1 MPTSNQPSG
10 ISAAPQRLLK
20 ESFSLFSRFSEF
32 QIFFFEFSGNHASS
46 IQMETNY
53 LTDGF
58 AKIDRDL
65 RELMTCLNE
74 VLEELGDNETR
85 KRLPWIHGEETGSGG
100 SRGLEQA
107 YSIAF
112 QLLNIV
118 EANASARTRRLREI
132 HEGLASERGL
142 WGNQLSR
149 LADKGWTPEEI
160 AAYLP
165 GVRVEPVFTAHPTE
179 AKRGAVLDQHRSIH
193 LLLAEND
200 REDLTPSERL
210 EIRRKIKICLERLWR
225 SGEIFLEQPDVAD
238 ERRAVIFYL
247 RDILPEAVTR
257 LDTRLR
263 WAWNELGFPPEL
275 MGAPK
280 SRPRLSFGTWVG
292 GDRDGHPFV
301 TAKVTRETLQDLRL
315 NALVVLHRQLD
326 QLAEALP
333 LSSHFQKA
341 SPELLERVGILH
353 GELGGLGDQIITRFP
368 GEPWRQLVLLIQGRL
383 PLQIGAADRAWIKET
398 GVRYRRPE
406 EVESDLNIL
415 LNSLDDVGG
424 QRLIREAVWP
434 VLRILDVFGFH
445 LAELDIRQNSRTHDL
460 AMAQLL
466 KAAGIPD
473 GENFPDWSEEKRLS
487 FLRAELKSP
496 RPFLGAMNHL
506 GLGAEADAVLSCY
519 DTLREAIQENGREG
533 IGALIISMTRQLSD
547 LLVVPI
553 LARESGL
560 TEWRDGCLASPL
572 PIVPLFET
580 LEDLERSPSL
590 LSEFL
595 AEPVAKAALD
605 RRHGK
610 IPIQQ
615 VMIGYSDSN
624 KDCGILASQWGLH
637 EAQQA
642 MTKVAEKAHVG
653 LRFFHGRG
661 GTISRGAGPTH
672 LFLDALPPG
681 ALQGDHRMTEQGETI
696 AQKYANVSTATYH
709 LELLLAG
716 VTGISLAGHRLEQ
729 NNGTSSH
736 IADFLAKAS
745 RVAYRK
751 LIDAPGFIS
760 FYDQATPIDALESS
774 RIGSRPKRRS
784 GQRNLADLRAIPWV
798 FSWNQCRY
806 YLPGWFGVGSALE
819 ALEKEDPKL
828 FKTLQTELRHY
839 SFLYY
844 VLSNVE
850 TNMASAD
857 LPIMRDYAA
866 LVTDPEIRERI
877 FGIISLEFE
886 RTKEQLRKV
895 FGGSLE
901 ERRPRMGKTLLLR
914 AHALALLHEQQISTI
929 REWRA
934 AQKENPAKAEA
945 LLPRVLLS
953 INAIASGLRTTG

>member
-1 MPTSNQPSG
+1 
-10 ISAAPQRLLK
+10 
-20 ESFSLFSRFSEF
+20 
-32 QIFFFEFSGNHASS
+32 
-46 IQMETNY
+46 METNY
-53 LTDGF
+53 LTEGF

-65 RELMTCLNE
+65 RELMTCLKE
-74 VLEELGDNETR
+74 VLGELGETETLE
-85 KRLPWIHGEETGSGG
+85 RLPWLNGAETGSGTT
-100 SRGLEQA
+100 RGLEQA

-118 EANASARTRRLREI
+118 EANAAARTRRLREI

-142 WGNQLSR
+142 WGDQLSR
-149 LADKGWTPEEI
+149 LVSKGWTELEI
-160 AAYLP
+160 ASYLP
-165 GVRVEPVFTAHPTE
+165 KVRVEPVFTAHPTE

-193 LLLAEND
+193 QLLAEND
-200 REDLTPSERL
+200 RDDLTPSERL

-225 SGEIFLEQPDVAD
+225 SGEIFLDQPDVSD
-238 ERRAVIFYL
+238 ERRAVMFYL
-247 RDILPEAVTR
+247 RDILPEAVNR
-257 LDTRLR
+257 LDMRLR
-263 WAWNELGFPPEL
+263 WAWNDLGFSPEL
-275 MGAPK
+275 MGSPET
-280 SRPRLSFGTWVG
+280 RPQLRFGTWVG

-301 TAKVTRETLQDLRL
+301 TAKVTKETLMELRL
-315 NALVVLHRQLD
+315 NALLVLHRQLD
-326 QLAEALP
+326 TLAEALP

-341 SPELLERVGILH
+341 EPLLMERVGTLRT
-353 GELGGLGDQIITRFP
+353 ELGLLGDQIIGRFP

-383 PLQIGAADRAWIKET
+383 PLEIGAGDR
-398 GVRYRRPE
+398 VRITDSGSRYNRPE
-406 EVESDLNIL
+406 EVAADLLILEKSLES
-415 LNSLDDVGG
+415 VAGH
-424 QRLIREAVWP
+424 RLIREALWP
-434 VLRILDVFGFH
+434 VQRVLNVFGFH
-445 LAELDIRQNSRTHDL
+445 LAELDVRQNSRTHDL

-466 KAAGIPD
+466 KVAGIPE
-473 GENFPDWSEEKRLS
+473 GESFPEWPEEKRLA
-487 FLRAELKSP
+487 FLREELKSP
-496 RPFLGAMNHL
+496 RPFLGADNH
-506 GLGAEADAVLSCY
+506 GNLGAEADAVLSCY
-519 DTLREAIQENGREG
+519 DTLREQIKNHGREG
-533 IGALIISMTRQLSD
+533 IGSLIVSMTRQLSD
-547 LLVVPI
+547 LLVIPI

-560 TEWRDGCLASPL
+560 TRWHEGGLASPL

-580 LEDLERSPSL
+580 LDDLERSPTL
-590 LSEFL
+590 LREFL
-595 AEPVAKAALD
+595 SEPVAHASLD
-605 RRHGK
+605 TRFGT
-610 IPIQQ
+610 PIQQ

-637 EAQQA
+637 EAQWA
-642 MTKVAEKAHVG
+642 MTQVAAEAGVS

-716 VTGISLAGHRLEQ
+716 VTGISLAGRRPEQ
-729 NNGTSSH
+729 NNDTPAR
-736 IADFLAKAS
+736 IANFLAKSS
-745 RVAYRK
+745 RVAYRG

-784 GQRNLADLRAIPWV
+784 GQRSLADLRAIPWV

-819 ALEKEDPKL
+819 SLEKEEPKL
-828 FKTLQTELRHY
+828 FEALKRDIRQY

-850 TNMASAD
+850 TNIASAD
-857 LPIMRDYAA
+857 LPIMQEYAK
-866 LVTDPEIRERI
+866 LVTDPEVRERI
-877 FGIISLEFE
+877 FGIISSEFE
-886 RTKEQLRKV
+886 TTRKQLRKV

-914 AHALALLHEQQISTI
+914 ARALALLHEQQISTI
-929 REWRA
+929 REWRN
-934 AQKENPAKAEA
+934 AQKENPAKAES

-953 INAIASGLRTTG
+953 VNAIASGLRTTG

>member
-1 MPTSNQPSG
+1 
-10 ISAAPQRLLK
+10 
-20 ESFSLFSRFSEF
+20 
-32 QIFFFEFSGNHASS
+32 
-46 IQMETNY
+46 METNY
-53 LTDGF
+53 LSDGF

-74 VLEELGDNETR
+74 VLEELGEEETR
-85 KRLPWIHGEETGSGG
+85 SRLPWINGEETGTGG
-100 SRGLEQA
+100 ARGLEQA

-118 EANASARTRRLREI
+118 EANAAARTRRLREI

-149 LADKGWTPEEI
+149 LTSKGWTPEEI

-165 GVRVEPVFTAHPTE
+165 DVRVEPVFTAHPTE
-179 AKRGAVLDQHRSIH
+179 AKRGAVLDQHRAIH
-193 LLLAEND
+193 QFLAELD

-225 SGEIFLEQPDVAD
+225 SGEIFLDQPDVAD
-238 ERRAVIFYL
+238 ERRAVMFYL
-247 RDILPEAVTR
+247 RDILPDAVTR
-257 LDTRLR
+257 LDMRLR
-263 WAWNELGFPPEL
+263 WAWNELGFTPEL
-275 MGAPK
+275 LGAPET
-280 SRPRLSFGTWVG
+280 RPRLSFGTWVG

-301 TAKVTRETLQDLRL
+301 TAKVTGETLQELRL
-315 NALVVLHRQLD
+315 NALLVIHRQLD
-326 QLAEALP
+326 TLAEALP

-341 SPELLERVGILH
+341 SSELLDRVAVLRK
-353 GELGGLGDQIITRFP
+353 ELGPLGEQIIARFP
-368 GEPWRQLVLLIQGRL
+368 GEPWRQLVLLMQGRL
-383 PLQIGAADRAWIKET
+383 PLQLGAADRAWIAES
-398 GVRYRRPE
+398 GVRYQRPE
-406 EVESDLNIL
+406 EVASDLSIL
-415 LNSLDDVGG
+415 EQSLAEVGG
-424 QRLIREAVWP
+424 QRLIRETVWP

-445 LAELDIRQNSRTHDL
+445 LAQLDIRQNSRTHDL

-466 KAAGIPD
+466 KAAGVPD
-473 GENFPDWSEEKRLS
+473 GENFPDWSEEKRLEL
-487 FLRAELKSP
+487 LRRELLSP
-496 RPFLGAMNHL
+496 RPFLGPNNHL
-506 GLGAEADAVLSCY
+506 GLGPEADAVLSCY
-519 DTLREAIQENGREG
+519 DTLREHIREHGREG
-533 IGALIISMTRQLSD
+533 LGSLIISMTRQLSD
-547 LLVVPI
+547 LLVIPV
-553 LARESGL
+553 LAREAGL
-560 TEWRDGCLASPL
+560 TEWHHGTLSSPL

-580 LEDLERSPSL
+580 LDDLERSPKL
-590 LSEFL
+590 LKEFL
-595 AEPVAKAALD
+595 SEPVAKASLV
-605 RRHGK
+605 RRHGHL
-610 IPIQQ
+610 PVQQ

-637 EAQQA
+637 EAQEA
-642 MTKVAEKAHVG
+642 MTRVAGEEGIA

-696 AQKYANVSTATYH
+696 AQKYANVSTSTYH

-716 VTGISLAGHRLEQ
+716 VTGISLAGKRSERDIKVCS
-729 NNGTSSH
+729 G

-745 RVAYRK
+745 RKAYRN
-751 LIDAPGFIS
+751 LIEAPGFIS

-784 GQRNLADLRAIPWV
+784 GQRSLADLRAIPWV

-819 ALEKEDPKL
+819 ALEKEQPEK
-828 FKTLQTELRHY
+828 FKTLQKDLRNY

-850 TNMASAD
+850 TNIASAEIS
-857 LPIMRDYAA
+857 IMRDYAE
-866 LVTDPEIRERI
+866 LVTDIEIRERI
-877 FGIISLEFE
+877 FGMISEEFE
-886 RTKEQLRKV
+886 RTREQLKKV
-895 FGGSLE
+895 FGGSLD

-914 AHALALLHEQQISTI
+914 ASALALLHEQQIKTI
-929 REWRA
+929 RDWRT

>member
-1 MPTSNQPSG
+1 
-10 ISAAPQRLLK
+10 
-20 ESFSLFSRFSEF
+20 
-32 QIFFFEFSGNHASS
+32 
-46 IQMETNY
+46 MEEKY
-53 LTDGF
+53 ITDGF

-65 RELMTCLNE
+65 KDLMTCLRE
-74 VLEELGDNETR
+74 VLEELGETETLR
-85 KRLPWIHGEETGSGG
+85 RLPWVGGEEAGSGG

-118 EANASARTRRLREI
+118 EANAAARTRRLKEI
-132 HEGLASERGL
+132 NDGLASTRGL
-142 WGNQLSR
+142 WGDQLQR
-149 LADKGWTPEEI
+149 LSSKGWTPEEI

-165 GVRVEPVFTAHPTE
+165 GVHVEPVFTAHPTE

-193 LLLAEND
+193 QLLAEND

-225 SGEIFLEQPDVAD
+225 SGEIFLDQPDVAD

-247 RDILPEAVTR
+247 RDILPETVTQ

-263 WAWNELGFPPEL
+263 WAWNELGFNPEL
-275 MGAPK
+275 LGAPET
-280 SRPRLSFGTWVG
+280 RPHLSFGTWVG

-301 TAKVTRETLQDLRL
+301 TAKVTRETLQELRL
-315 NALVVLHRQLD
+315 NALIVLHRQLES
-326 QLAEALP
+326 LAEALP

-341 SPELLERVGILH
+341 SPALLERVATLRA
-353 GELGGLGDQIITRFP
+353 ELGSLGEQITVRYP
-368 GEPWRQLVLLIQGRL
+368 GEPWRQLVLLVQGRL
-383 PLQIGAADRAWIKET
+383 PLQIGAADRAWINES
-398 GVRYRRPE
+398 GHRYQRPE
-406 EVESDLNIL
+406 EVVADLTILQESLEE
-415 LNSLDDVGG
+415 VGG
-424 QRLIREAVWP
+424 QRLIRETVWP
-434 VLRILDVFGFH
+434 VLRIIDVFGFH
-445 LAELDIRQNSRTHDL
+445 LAQLDIRQNSRTHDL

-466 KAAGIPD
+466 RAAGITD
-473 GENFPDWSEEKRLS
+473 GENFPDWPEEKRLS
-487 FLRAELKSP
+487 FLRQELQSP
-496 RPFLGAMNHL
+496 RPFLGASHHL
-506 GLGAEADAVLSCY
+506 ALGAEADAVLSCY
-519 DTLREAIQENGREG
+519 DTLRDQIQEHGSKG
-533 IGALIISMTRQLSD
+533 IGALIVSMTRQLSD

-553 LARESGL
+553 LAREAGL
-560 TEWRDGCLASPL
+560 TEWKDGCLASPL

-580 LEDLERSPSL
+580 LDDLERSPTL
-590 LSEFL
+590 LREFL
-595 AEPVAKAALD
+595 AEPVANASLD
-605 RRHGK
+605 RRHEGL
-610 IPIQQ
+610 PVQQ

-637 EAQQA
+637 VAQEA
-642 MTKVAEKAHVG
+642 MTRVASQAGVA

-716 VTGISLAGHRLEQ
+716 VTGISLAGRRPDRNIE
-729 NNGTSSH
+729 TCSR
-736 IADFLAKAS
+736 IADFLAKSS
-745 RVAYRK
+745 RIAYRE
-751 LIDAPGFIS
+751 LIDAPGFVT

-784 GQRNLADLRAIPWV
+784 GQRSLADLRAIPWV

-806 YLPGWFGVGSALE
+806 YLPGWYGVGSALE
-819 ALEKEDPKL
+819 ALEKEQPEK
-828 FKTLQTELRHY
+828 FKTLQSDLRNY

-850 TNMASAD
+850 TNIASSD
-857 LPIMRDYAA
+857 LSIMKDYSE
-866 LVTDPEIRERI
+866 LVTDPEIRKKI
-877 FGIISLEFE
+877 FGMISSEFE
-886 RTKEQLRKV
+886 RTREQLRKV

-914 AHALALLHEQQISTI
+914 ARALALLHEQQIKTI
-929 REWRA
+929 QAWRA
-934 AQKENPAKAEA
+934 AQKENPAKAEE

>member
-1 MPTSNQPSG
+1 
-10 ISAAPQRLLK
+10 
-20 ESFSLFSRFSEF
+20 
-32 QIFFFEFSGNHASS
+32 
-46 IQMETNY
+46 MEEKYIN
-53 LTDGF
+53 DGF

-65 RELMTCLNE
+65 KDLMTCFKE
-74 VLEELGDNETR
+74 VLEELGETETLE
-85 KRLPWIHGEETGSGG
+85 RLPWVDGEESGG
-100 SRGLEQA
+100 GGARNLEQA

-118 EANASARTRRLREI
+118 EANAAARTRRIKEI
-132 HEGLASERGL
+132 NDGLASTRGL
-142 WGNQLSR
+142 WGNQLQR
-149 LADKGWTPEEI
+149 LSKKGWTPEEI

-193 LLLAEND
+193 QLLAEND

-210 EIRRKIKICLERLWR
+210 ENRRKIKICLERLWR
-225 SGEIFLEQPDVAD
+225 SGEIFLDQPDVAD
-238 ERRAVIFYL
+238 ERRAVMFYL
-247 RDILPEAVTR
+247 RDILPETVTH

-263 WAWNELGFPPEL
+263 WAWNELGFAPEL
-275 MGAPK
+275 LGSPET
-280 SRPRLSFGTWVG
+280 RPRLSFGTWVG

-301 TAKVTRETLQDLRL
+301 TAKVTRETLEELRL
-315 NALVVLHRQLD
+315 NALIVLHRQLET
-326 QLAEALP
+326 LAEALP

-341 SPELLERVGILH
+341 SPALLERVSTLRS
-353 GELGGLGDQIITRFP
+353 ELGNLGEQITARYP

-383 PLQIGAADRAWIKET
+383 PLQIGAADRAWINET
-398 GVRYRRPE
+398 GSRYQRPE
-406 EVESDLNIL
+406 EVIADLNIL
-415 LNSLDDVGG
+415 QESLEAVGG
-424 QRLIREAVWP
+424 QRLIRETVWP

-445 LAELDIRQNSRTHDL
+445 LAQLDIRQNSRTHDL

-473 GENFPDWSEEKRLS
+473 GENFPEWSEEKRLA
-487 FLRAELKSP
+487 FLRQELKSP
-496 RPFLGAMNHL
+496 RPFLGPANHL

-519 DTLREAIQENGREG
+519 DTLRDQIQEHGSAG
-533 IGALIISMTRQLSD
+533 IGALIVSMTRQLSD
-547 LLVVPI
+547 LLVLPI
-553 LARESGL
+553 LAREAGL
-560 TEWRDGCLASPL
+560 TEWRNEGLASRL

-580 LEDLERSPSL
+580 LDDLERSPNL
-590 LSEFL
+590 LREFL
-595 AEPVAKAALD
+595 AEPAAKASLD
-605 RRHGK
+605 RRQEGL
-610 IPIQQ
+610 PVQQ

-637 EAQQA
+637 EAQEE
-642 MTKVAEKAHVG
+642 MTRVASEAGVA

-716 VTGISLAGHRLEQ
+716 VTGISLAGRRPDRNIE
-729 NNGTSSH
+729 TCSR
-736 IADFLAKAS
+736 IADFLAKSS
-745 RVAYRK
+745 RVAYRE
-751 LIDAPGFIS
+751 LIDAPGFIT

-784 GQRNLADLRAIPWV
+784 GQRSLADLRAIPWV

-806 YLPGWFGVGSALE
+806 YLPGWYGVGSALE
-819 ALEKEDPKL
+819 ALEKEQPEK
-828 FKTLQTELRHY
+828 FKTLQTDLRNY

-850 TNMASAD
+850 TNIASSD
-857 LPIMRDYAA
+857 LSIMKDYSE
-866 LVTDPEIRERI
+866 LVTDPEIRKSI
-877 FGIISLEFE
+877 FGMISSEFE
-886 RTKEQLRKV
+886 RTREQLRKV

-914 AHALALLHEQQISTI
+914 ARALALLHEQQIKTI
-929 REWRA
+929 REWRT
-934 AQKENPAKAEA
+934 AQKENPAKAEE

>member
-1 MPTSNQPSG
+1 
-10 ISAAPQRLLK
+10 
-20 ESFSLFSRFSEF
+20 
-32 QIFFFEFSGNHASS
+32 
-46 IQMETNY
+46 METNY

-65 RELMTCLNE
+65 RELMTCLKE
-74 VLEELGDNETR
+74 VLEELGETETLE
-85 KRLPWIHGEETGSGG
+85 RLPWLNGEETGTGG

-118 EANASARTRRLREI
+118 EANAAARTRRLREI

-142 WGNQLSR
+142 WGDQLSR
-149 LADKGWTPEEI
+149 LVTKGWTPEEI
-160 AAYLP
+160 ATYLP
-165 GVRVEPVFTAHPTE
+165 KVRVEPVFTAHPTE

-193 LLLAEND
+193 QLLAEND
-200 REDLTPSERL
+200 REDLTPSERR

-225 SGEIFLEQPDVAD
+225 SGEIFLDQPDVAD
-238 ERRAVIFYL
+238 ERRAVMFYL

-263 WAWNELGFPPEL
+263 WAWNDLGFPPEL
-275 MGAPK
+275 MGSPE
-280 SRPRLSFGTWVG
+280 SRPQLSFGTWVG

-301 TAKVTRETLQDLRL
+301 TAKVTKETLLELRL
-315 NALVVLHRQLD
+315 NALIVLHRQLD
-326 QLAEALP
+326 TLAEALP

-341 SPELLERVGILH
+341 DAALLERVGVLRS
-353 GELGGLGDQIITRFP
+353 ELGKLGDQIISRFP
-368 GEPWRQLVLLIQGRL
+368 GEPWRQLVLMIQGRL
-383 PLQIGAADRAWIKET
+383 PLELGTGDRARITDT
-398 GVRYRRPE
+398 GIRYNRPE
-406 EVESDLNIL
+406 EVSADLAIL
-415 LNSLDDVGG
+415 EKSLEDVAGH
-424 QRLIREAVWP
+424 RLVREALWP
-434 VLRILDVFGFH
+434 VQRILNVFGFH

-466 KAAGIPD
+466 KAAGIAG
-473 GENFPDWSEEKRLS
+473 GENFPDWSEEKRLE
-487 FLRAELKSP
+487 FLREELKSP
-496 RPFLGAMNHL
+496 RPFLGADNHS
-506 GLGAEADAVLSCY
+506 GLGPEADAVLSCY
-519 DTLREAIQENGREG
+519 DTLREQIREHGREG
-533 IGALIISMTRQLSD
+533 VGSLIVSMTRQLSD
-547 LLVVPI
+547 LLVIPI
-553 LARESGL
+553 LAREAGL
-560 TEWRDGCLASPL
+560 TQWKEGRLASPL

-580 LEDLERSPSL
+580 LDDLERSPKL
-590 LSEFL
+590 LGEFL
-595 AEPVAKAALD
+595 AEPVAQASLD
-605 RRHGK
+605 NRTGS
-610 IPIQQ
+610 PIQQ

-637 EAQQA
+637 EAQWA
-642 MTKVAEKAHVG
+642 MTQVAEEAGVG

-696 AQKYANVSTATYH
+696 AQKYANVSTAIYH
-709 LELLLAG
+709 LELLMAG
-716 VTGISLAGHRLEQ
+716 VTGISLAGRRPELNAE
-729 NNGTSSH
+729 TPAK
-736 IADFLAKAS
+736 IADFLAKSS
-745 RVAYRK
+745 RIAYRG
-751 LIDAPGFIS
+751 LIDAPGFIT

-784 GQRNLADLRAIPWV
+784 GQRSLADLRAIPWV

-806 YLPGWFGVGSALE
+806 YLPGWFGVGSALV
-819 ALEKEDPKL
+819 ALEKDQPEL
-828 FKTLQTELRHY
+828 FKALQSDLRHY

-850 TNMASAD
+850 TNIASAD
-857 LPIMRDYAA
+857 LPIMKEYAE
-866 LVTDPEIRERI
+866 LVTDTEIRKRI
-877 FGIISLEFE
+877 FGIISSEFE
-886 RTKEQLRKV
+886 RTREQLRKV

-914 AHALALLHEQQISTI
+914 ARALALLHEQQIATI
-929 REWRA
+929 RDWRT

>member
-1 MPTSNQPSG
+1 MGCNDARYMP
-10 ISAAPQRLLK
+10 
-20 ESFSLFSRFSEF
+20 
-32 QIFFFEFSGNHASS
+32 
-46 IQMETNY
+46 METNY
-53 LTDGF
+53 LTEGF

-65 RELMTCLNE
+65 KELMTCLRE
-74 VLEELGDNETR
+74 VLEELGEHETLE
-85 KRLPWIHGEETGSGG
+85 RLPWLDGAEAESGG

-118 EANASARTRRLREI
+118 EANAAARTRRFREI

-149 LADKGWTPEEI
+149 LTAKGWTPEEI
-160 AAYLP
+160 AAHLP
-165 GVRVEPVFTAHPTE
+165 KVRVEPVFTAHPTE
-179 AKRGAVLDQHRSIH
+179 AKRAPVLDQHRHIH
-193 LLLAEND
+193 QLLEESD
-200 REDLTPSERL
+200 RADLTPSERR
-210 EIRRKIKICLERLWR
+210 EIRRKVKMCLERLWR
-225 SGEIFLEQPDVAD
+225 SGEIFLDQPDIAD
-238 ERRAVIFYL
+238 ERRAVMFYL
-247 RDILPEAVTR
+247 RDVLPEAVNR

-263 WAWNELGFPPEL
+263 WAWNDLGFSPEL
-275 MGAPK
+275 MGPPET
-280 SRPRLSFGTWVG
+280 RPQLSFGSWVG

-301 TAKVTRETLQDLRL
+301 TAKVTRESLLDLRL

-326 QLAEALP
+326 LLAEDLP

-341 SPELLERVGILH
+341 DPALLERVTVLRS
-353 GELGGLGDQIITRFP
+353 ELGALGDQIIAPYT
-368 GEPWRQLVLLIQGRL
+368 GEPWIQLVKLIQARL
-383 PLQIGAADRAWIKET
+383 PLDIGTGDRAKIAET
-398 GVRYRRPE
+398 GIRYKRPE
-406 EVESDLNIL
+406 EVAADLKIL
-415 LNSLDDVGG
+415 EKSLEEIGAH
-424 QRLIREAVWP
+424 RLLREALWP
-434 VLRILDVFGFH
+434 LQRILNVFGFH
-445 LAELDIRQNSRTHDL
+445 LAELDVRQNSRTHDF

-466 KAAGIPD
+466 KAAGIPE
-473 GENFPDWSEEKRLS
+473 GEKFPEWSEERRLA
-487 FLRAELKSP
+487 FLREELKSP
-496 RPFLGAMNHL
+496 RPFLGADGHI
-506 GLGAEADAVLSCY
+506 GLGAEADSVLSCY
-519 DTLREAIQENGREG
+519 DTLREHLREYGPEG
-533 IGALIISMTRQLSD
+533 IGSLIVSMTRQISD

-553 LARESGL
+553 LGREAGL
-560 TEWRDGCLASPL
+560 TEWKEGRLASRL

-580 LEDLERSPSL
+580 LDDLERSPQL
-590 LSEFL
+590 LRDFL
-595 AEPVAKAALD
+595 AEPVAQASLD
-605 RRHGK
+605 TRGGNRLGAQEGSKPGAHEGNK
-610 IPIQQ
+610 LGAHEGNKLPVQQ

-637 EAQQA
+637 EAQKA
-642 MTKVAEKAHVG
+642 MTQVAAEANVG

-716 VTGISLAGHRLEQ
+716 VTGISLAGRRPEQ
-729 NNGTSSH
+729 NSDTPER
-736 IADFLAKAS
+736 IADFLAKSS
-745 RVAYRK
+745 RIAYRG

-784 GQRNLADLRAIPWV
+784 GQRSLADLRAIPWV

-806 YLPGWFGVGSALE
+806 YLPGWFGVGSALK
-819 ALEKEDPKL
+819 ALESQHPEL
-828 FKTLQTELRHY
+828 FLALQHDVRNY

-850 TNMASAD
+850 TNISSAD
-857 LPIMRDYAA
+857 LSIMKDYSE

-877 FGIISLEFE
+877 FGIISTEFE
-886 RTKEQLRKV
+886 QAREQLRKV

-914 AHALALLHEQQISTI
+914 ARALALLHEQQIATLK
-929 REWRA
+929 EWRA
-934 AQKENPAKAEA
+934 AQRDNPTKAEA

>member
-1 MPTSNQPSG
+1 
-10 ISAAPQRLLK
+10 
-20 ESFSLFSRFSEF
+20 
-32 QIFFFEFSGNHASS
+32 
-46 IQMETNY
+46 METNY
-53 LTDGF
+53 LSDGF

-74 VLEELGDNETR
+74 VLEELGEEETR
-85 KRLPWIHGEETGSGG
+85 SRLPWINGEETGTGG
-100 SRGLEQA
+100 ARGLEQA

-118 EANASARTRRLREI
+118 EANAAARTRRLREI

-149 LADKGWTPEEI
+149 LTSKGWTPEEI

-165 GVRVEPVFTAHPTE
+165 DVRVEPVFTAHPTE
-179 AKRGAVLDQHRSIH
+179 AKRGAVLDQHRAIH
-193 LLLAEND
+193 QFLAELD

-225 SGEIFLEQPDVAD
+225 SGEIFLDQPDVAD
-238 ERRAVIFYL
+238 ERRAVMFYL
-247 RDILPEAVTR
+247 RDILPDAVTR
-257 LDTRLR
+257 LDMRLR
-263 WAWNELGFPPEL
+263 WAWNELGFTPEL
-275 MGAPK
+275 LGAPET
-280 SRPRLSFGTWVG
+280 RPCLSFGTWVG

-301 TAKVTRETLQDLRL
+301 TAKVTGETLQELRL
-315 NALVVLHRQLD
+315 NALLVIHRQLET
-326 QLAEALP
+326 LAEALP

-341 SPELLERVGILH
+341 SPELLDRVTVLRK
-353 GELGGLGDQIITRFP
+353 ELGPLGEQIIARFP
-368 GEPWRQLVLLIQGRL
+368 GEPWRQLVLLMQGRL
-383 PLQIGAADRAWIKET
+383 PLQLGAADRAWIAES
-398 GVRYRRPE
+398 GVRYQRAE
-406 EVESDLNIL
+406 EVSADLSIL
-415 LNSLDDVGG
+415 EQSLAEVGG
-424 QRLIREAVWP
+424 QRLIRETVWP

-445 LAELDIRQNSRTHDL
+445 LAQLDIRQNSRTHDL

-466 KAAGIPD
+466 KAAGVPD
-473 GENFPDWSEEKRLS
+473 GENFPDWSEEKRLEL
-487 FLRAELKSP
+487 LRRELLSP
-496 RPFLGAMNHL
+496 RPFLGPNNHL
-506 GLGAEADAVLSCY
+506 GLGPEADAVLSCY
-519 DTLREAIQENGREG
+519 DTLREHIREHGREG
-533 IGALIISMTRQLSD
+533 LGSLIISMTRQLSD
-547 LLVVPI
+547 LLVIPV
-553 LARESGL
+553 LAREAGL
-560 TEWRDGCLASPL
+560 TEWHHGTLSSPL

-580 LEDLERSPSL
+580 LDDLERSPKL
-590 LSEFL
+590 LKEFL
-595 AEPVAKAALD
+595 SEPVAKASLD
-605 RRHGK
+605 RRHGHL
-610 IPIQQ
+610 PVQQ

-637 EAQQA
+637 EAQEE
-642 MTKVAEKAHVG
+642 MTRVAGEEGVA

-696 AQKYANVSTATYH
+696 AQKYANVSTSTYH

-716 VTGISLAGHRLEQ
+716 VTGISLAGKRSERDIKICS
-729 NNGTSSH
+729 G

-745 RVAYRK
+745 RKAYRN
-751 LIDAPGFIS
+751 LIEAPGFIT

-784 GQRNLADLRAIPWV
+784 GQRSLADLRAIPWV

-819 ALEKEDPKL
+819 ALEKEQPEK
-828 FKTLQTELRHY
+828 FKTLKKDLRNY

-850 TNMASAD
+850 TNIASAE
-857 LPIMRDYAA
+857 LSIMRDYAE
-866 LVTDPEIRERI
+866 LVTDTEIRERI
-877 FGIISLEFE
+877 FGMISEEFE
-886 RTKEQLRKV
+886 RTREQLEKV
-895 FGGSLE
+895 FGGSLD
-901 ERRPRMGKTLLLR
+901 ERRPRMGKTLQLR
-914 AHALALLHEQQISTI
+914 ARALAVLHEEQIKTI
-929 REWRA
+929 RDWRT
-934 AQKENPAKAEA
+934 AQRENPAKAEA

>member
-1 MPTSNQPSG
+1 LTRTDNDD
-10 ISAAPQRLLK
+10 
-20 ESFSLFSRFSEF
+20 
-32 QIFFFEFSGNHASS
+32 FFTL
-46 IQMETNY
+46 MEQHY

-65 RELMTCLNE
+65 RELMTCLQE
-74 VLEELGDNETR
+74 VLEELGEEETR
-85 KRLPWIHGEETGSGG
+85 KRLPWLNGEETGSGG

-118 EANASARTRRLREI
+118 EANAAARTRRLLEI
-132 HEGLASERGL
+132 HEGLSSQRGL
-142 WGNQLSR
+142 WGNQLAR
-149 LADKGWTPEEI
+149 LAANGWTPQEI

-165 GVRVEPVFTAHPTE
+165 SVRVEPVFTAHPTE

-193 LLLAEND
+193 QLLAELD
-200 REDLTPSERL
+200 REDLTPSERH

-225 SGEIFLEQPDVAD
+225 SGEIFLDQPDVAD
-238 ERRAVIFYL
+238 ERRALMFYL
-247 RDILPEAVTR
+247 RDILPDAVTR

-263 WAWNELGFPPEL
+263 WAWNELGFPQEL
-275 MGAPK
+275 MGSPE
-280 SRPRLSFGTWVG
+280 SRPHLSFGTWVG

-301 TAKVTRETLQDLRL
+301 TAKVTQETLQELRL
-315 NALVVLHRQLD
+315 NALIVLHRHLES
-326 QLAEALP
+326 LAEALP

-341 SPELLERVGILH
+341 SPALLERVALLAE
-353 GELGGLGDQIITRFP
+353 ELGSLGEQITSRHP
-368 GEPWRQLVLLIQGRL
+368 GEPWRQLVLMIQGRL
-383 PLQIGAADRAWIKET
+383 PLQIGDGDRALIKQS
-398 GVRYRRPE
+398 GNRYQHPG
-406 EVESDLNIL
+406 EVQADLQIL
-415 LNSLDDVGG
+415 QDSLEIVGG

-473 GENFPDWSEEKRLS
+473 GENFPDWSEEKRLT
-487 FLRAELKSP
+487 FLREELKSP
-496 RPFLGAMNHL
+496 RPFLGANHHL

-519 DTLREAIQENGREG
+519 DALREQIQEHGAEG
-533 IGALIISMTRQLSD
+533 VGALIVSMTRQLSD
-547 LLVVPI
+547 LLVIPI
-553 LARESGL
+553 LGREAGL
-560 TEWRDGCLASPL
+560 TTWKNGVLASPL

-580 LEDLERSPSL
+580 LDDLERSPTL
-590 LSEFL
+590 LREFL
-595 AEPVAKAALD
+595 AEPVAQASLD
-605 RRHGK
+605 RRHLQQSSDTHLRL
-610 IPIQQ
+610 PVQQ

-642 MTKVAEKAHVG
+642 MTKEASKAGVAI
-653 LRFFHGRG
+653 RFFHGRG

-672 LFLDALPPG
+672 LFLDALPAG

-716 VTGISLAGHRLEQ
+716 VTGISLAGHRQERKVDTCS
-729 NNGTSSH
+729 G
-736 IADFLAKAS
+736 IASFLAKAS
-745 RVAYRK
+745 RKAYRH
-751 LIDAPGFIS
+751 LIDAPGFIT

-784 GQRNLADLRAIPWV
+784 GQRSLADLRAIPWV

-819 ALEKEDPKL
+819 SLEKEDPER
-828 FKTLQTELRHY
+828 FKTLQTELRQY

-857 LPIMRDYAA
+857 LPIMKEYAR
-866 LVTDPEIRERI
+866 LVTDPEVRERI
-877 FGIISLEFE
+877 FGIIASEFE

-901 ERRPRMGKTLLLR
+901 DRRPRMGKTLQLR
-914 AHALALLHEQQISTI
+914 ARALALLHEQQIATI
-929 REWRA
+929 KEWRA

>member
-1 MPTSNQPSG
+1 MIRTELS
-10 ISAAPQRLLK
+10 
-20 ESFSLFSRFSEF
+20 
-32 QIFFFEFSGNHASS
+32 
-46 IQMETNY
+46 METNY
-53 LTDGF
+53 LSDGF

-74 VLEELGDNETR
+74 VLEELGEEETR
-85 KRLPWIHGEETGSGG
+85 SRLPWINGEETGTGG
-100 SRGLEQA
+100 ARGLEQA

-118 EANASARTRRLREI
+118 EANAAARTRRLREI

-149 LADKGWTPEEI
+149 LTSKGWTPEEI

-165 GVRVEPVFTAHPTE
+165 DVRVEPVFTAHPTE
-179 AKRGAVLDQHRSIH
+179 AKRGAVLDQHRAIH
-193 LLLAEND
+193 QFLAELD

-225 SGEIFLEQPDVAD
+225 SGEIFLDQPDVAD
-238 ERRAVIFYL
+238 ERRAVMFYL
-247 RDILPEAVTR
+247 RDILPDAVTR
-257 LDTRLR
+257 LDMRLR
-263 WAWNELGFPPEL
+263 WAWNELGFTPEL
-275 MGAPK
+275 LGAPET
-280 SRPRLSFGTWVG
+280 RPCLSFGTWVG

-301 TAKVTRETLQDLRL
+301 TAKVTGETLQELRL
-315 NALVVLHRQLD
+315 NALLVIHRQLET
-326 QLAEALP
+326 LAEALP

-341 SPELLERVGILH
+341 SPELLDRVTVLRK
-353 GELGGLGDQIITRFP
+353 ELGPLGEQIIARFP
-368 GEPWRQLVLLIQGRL
+368 GEPWRQLVLLMQGRL
-383 PLQIGAADRAWIKET
+383 PLQLGAADRAWIAES
-398 GVRYRRPE
+398 GVRYQRAE
-406 EVESDLNIL
+406 EVSADLSIL
-415 LNSLDDVGG
+415 EQSLAEVGG
-424 QRLIREAVWP
+424 QRLIRETVWP

-445 LAELDIRQNSRTHDL
+445 LAQLDIRQNSRTHDL

-466 KAAGIPD
+466 KAAGVPD
-473 GENFPDWSEEKRLS
+473 GENFPDWSEEKRLEL
-487 FLRAELKSP
+487 LRRELLSP
-496 RPFLGAMNHL
+496 RPFLGPNNHL
-506 GLGAEADAVLSCY
+506 GLGPEADAVLSCY
-519 DTLREAIQENGREG
+519 DTLREHIREHGREG
-533 IGALIISMTRQLSD
+533 LGSLIISMTRQLSD
-547 LLVVPI
+547 LLVIPV
-553 LARESGL
+553 LAREAGL
-560 TEWRDGCLASPL
+560 TEWHHGTLSSPL

-580 LEDLERSPSL
+580 LDDLERSPKL
-590 LSEFL
+590 LKEFL
-595 AEPVAKAALD
+595 SEPVAKASLD
-605 RRHGK
+605 RRHGHL
-610 IPIQQ
+610 PVQQ

-637 EAQQA
+637 EAQEA
-642 MTKVAEKAHVG
+642 MTRVAGEEGVA

-696 AQKYANVSTATYH
+696 AQKYANVSTSTYH

-716 VTGISLAGHRLEQ
+716 VTGISLAGKRSERDIKTCS
-729 NNGTSSH
+729 G

-745 RVAYRK
+745 RKAYRN
-751 LIDAPGFIS
+751 LIEAPGFIT

-784 GQRNLADLRAIPWV
+784 GQRSLADLRAIPWV

-819 ALEKEDPKL
+819 ALEKEQPEK
-828 FKTLQTELRHY
+828 FKTLKKDRRNY

-850 TNMASAD
+850 TNIASAE
-857 LPIMRDYAA
+857 LSIMRDYAE
-866 LVTDPEIRERI
+866 LVTDTEIRERI
-877 FGIISLEFE
+877 FGMISEEFE
-886 RTKEQLRKV
+886 RTREQLEKV
-895 FGGSLE
+895 FGGSLD
-901 ERRPRMGKTLLLR
+901 ERRPRMGKTLQLR
-914 AHALALLHEQQISTI
+914 ARALAVLHEEQIKTI
-929 REWRA
+929 RDWRT
-934 AQKENPAKAEA
+934 AQRENPAKAEA

>member
-1 MPTSNQPSG
+1 
-10 ISAAPQRLLK
+10 
-20 ESFSLFSRFSEF
+20 
-32 QIFFFEFSGNHASS
+32 
-46 IQMETNY
+46 MENNY
-53 LTDGF
+53 LADGF

-74 VLEELGDNETR
+74 VLEELGENETR
-85 KRLPWIHGEETGSGG
+85 SRLPWINGEETGSGG

-149 LADKGWTPEEI
+149 LKAKGWTPEEI

-193 LLLAEND
+193 QLLAELD
-200 REDLTPSERL
+200 REDITPSERL

-225 SGEIFLEQPDVAD
+225 SGEIFLDQPDVAD
-238 ERRAVIFYL
+238 ERRALMFYL
-247 RDILPEAVTR
+247 RDILPQVVTQ
-257 LDTRLR
+257 LDMRLR
-263 WAWNELGFPPEL
+263 WAWNELGFLPEL
-275 MGAPK
+275 LGSPK
-280 SRPRLSFGTWVG
+280 TRPRLSFGNWVG
-292 GDRDGHPFV
+292 GDRDGHPAV
-301 TAKVTRETLQDLRL
+301 TAKVTKETLQDLRL
-315 NALVVLHRQLD
+315 NALLVLHRQLD
-326 QLAEALP
+326 TLAEALP

-341 SPELLERVGILH
+341 SPALLERVSGLRA
-353 GELGGLGDQIITRFP
+353 ELGSLGEQIVARHP

-383 PLQIGAADRAWIKET
+383 PLQIGAADRAWIAES
-398 GVRYRRPE
+398 GVRYQRPGEVAADLAILE
-406 EVESDLNIL
+406 E
-415 LNSLDDVGG
+415 SLAEVGG
-424 QRLIREAVWP
+424 QRLIRETVWP

-445 LAELDIRQNSRTHDL
+445 LAELDIRQNSRTHDM

-466 KAAGIPD
+466 KAAAIPD
-473 GENFPDWSEEKRLS
+473 GENFPEWSEEKRVE
-487 FLRAELKSP
+487 FLRRELNSP
-496 RPFLGAMNHL
+496 RPFLGLNDHV

-519 DTLREAIQENGREG
+519 KTLREHIREHGREG
-533 IGALIISMTRQLSD
+533 IGSLIVSMTRQLSD
-547 LLVVPI
+547 LLVIAV
-553 LARESGL
+553 LGREAGL
-560 TEWRDGCLASPL
+560 TEWRDGCVASPL

-580 LEDLERSPSL
+580 LDDLERSPKL
-590 LSEFL
+590 LGEFL
-595 AEPVAKAALD
+595 AEPVAKASLD
-605 RRHGK
+605 RRHGDL
-610 IPIQQ
+610 PVQQ

-637 EAQQA
+637 EAQEA
-642 MTKVAEKAHVG
+642 MTRVATEAGVG

-716 VTGISLAGHRLEQ
+716 VTGISLAGRRPDRNIE
-729 NNGTSSH
+729 TCSR
-736 IADFLAKAS
+736 IAEFLAKTS
-745 RVAYRK
+745 RTAYRG
-751 LIDAPGFIS
+751 LIDAPGFIT

-784 GQRNLADLRAIPWV
+784 GQRSLADLRAIPWV

-819 ALEKEDPKL
+819 ALEKEEPEK
-828 FKTLQTELRHY
+828 FKTLQNELRNY

-850 TNMASAD
+850 TNIASAD
-857 LPIMRDYAA
+857 ISIMKDYSE

-877 FGIISLEFE
+877 FRIISSEFE
-886 RTKEQLRKV
+886 RTRDQLRKV

-914 AHALALLHEQQISTI
+914 ARALALLHEQQIKTI
-929 REWRA
+929 RDWRA
-934 AQKENPAKAEA
+934 AQKDDPAKAEA

>member
-1 MPTSNQPSG
+1 
-10 ISAAPQRLLK
+10 
-20 ESFSLFSRFSEF
+20 
-32 QIFFFEFSGNHASS
+32 
-46 IQMETNY
+46 METNY
-53 LTDGF
+53 LSDGF

-74 VLEELGDNETR
+74 VLEELGEEETR
-85 KRLPWIHGEETGSGG
+85 SRLPWINGEETGTGG
-100 SRGLEQA
+100 ARGLEQA

-118 EANASARTRRLREI
+118 EANAAARTRRLREI

-149 LADKGWTPEEI
+149 LTSKGWTPEEI
-160 AAYLP
+160 ATYLP
-165 GVRVEPVFTAHPTE
+165 DVRVEPVFTAHPTE
-179 AKRGAVLDQHRSIH
+179 AKRGAVLDQHRAIH
-193 LLLAEND
+193 QFLAELD

-225 SGEIFLEQPDVAD
+225 SGEIFLDQPDVAD
-238 ERRAVIFYL
+238 ERRAVMFYL
-247 RDILPEAVTR
+247 RDILPDAVTR
-257 LDTRLR
+257 LDMRLR
-263 WAWNELGFPPEL
+263 WAWNELGFTPEL
-275 MGAPK
+275 LGAPET
-280 SRPRLSFGTWVG
+280 RPRLSFGTWVG

-301 TAKVTRETLQDLRL
+301 TAKVTGETLQELRL
-315 NALVVLHRQLD
+315 NALLVIHRQLD
-326 QLAEALP
+326 TLAEALP

-341 SPELLERVGILH
+341 SAELLDRVAVLRK
-353 GELGGLGDQIITRFP
+353 ELGPLGEQIIARFP
-368 GEPWRQLVLLIQGRL
+368 GEPWRQLVLLMQGRL
-383 PLQIGAADRAWIKET
+383 PLQLGAADRAWIAES
-398 GVRYRRPE
+398 GVRYQRPE
-406 EVESDLNIL
+406 EVASDLSIL
-415 LNSLDDVGG
+415 EQSLAEVGG
-424 QRLIREAVWP
+424 QRLIRETVWP

-445 LAELDIRQNSRTHDL
+445 LAQLDIRQNSRTHDL

-466 KAAGIPD
+466 KAAGVPD
-473 GENFPDWSEEKRLS
+473 GENFPDWSEERRLEL
-487 FLRAELKSP
+487 LRRELLSP
-496 RPFLGAMNHL
+496 RPFLGPNNHL
-506 GLGAEADAVLSCY
+506 GLGPEADAVLSCY
-519 DTLREAIQENGREG
+519 DTLREHIREHGREG
-533 IGALIISMTRQLSD
+533 LGSLIISMTRQLSD
-547 LLVVPI
+547 LLVIPV
-553 LARESGL
+553 LAREAGL
-560 TEWRDGCLASPL
+560 TEWHHGTLSSPL

-580 LEDLERSPSL
+580 LDDLERSPKL
-590 LSEFL
+590 LKEFL
-595 AEPVAKAALD
+595 LEPVAKASLD
-605 RRHGK
+605 RRHGHL
-610 IPIQQ
+610 PVQQ

-637 EAQQA
+637 EAQEA
-642 MTKVAEKAHVG
+642 MTRVAGEEGIA

-696 AQKYANVSTATYH
+696 AQKYANVSTSTYH

-716 VTGISLAGHRLEQ
+716 VTGISLAGKRSERDIKVC
-729 NNGTSSH
+729 SE

-745 RVAYRK
+745 RKAYRN
-751 LIDAPGFIS
+751 LIEAPGFIS

-784 GQRNLADLRAIPWV
+784 GQRSLADLRAIPWV

-819 ALEKEDPKL
+819 ALEKEQPEK
-828 FKTLQTELRHY
+828 FKTLQKDLRNY

-850 TNMASAD
+850 TNIASAEIS
-857 LPIMRDYAA
+857 IMRDYAE
-866 LVTDPEIRERI
+866 LVTDIEIRERI
-877 FGIISLEFE
+877 FGMISEEFE
-886 RTKEQLRKV
+886 RTREQLKKV
-895 FGGSLE
+895 FGGSLD

-914 AHALALLHEQQISTI
+914 ASALALLHEQQIKTI
-929 REWRA
+929 RDWRT